1 MLSDAPLEIT
11 RKPGKS
17 ADTEVIQLT
26 GPVTL
31 RNLFELQSQ
40 LRSGATPKL
49 TILDLSAVP
58 YMDSA
63 GMGLVMNQYVHCQT
77 KGFKLVVAGANQRIM
92 DLFEVTKVS
101 TILPLAGTVEEAE
114 AAN

>member
-1 MLSDAPLEIT
+1 MLSDEPLEIN
-11 RKPGKS
+11 RKPGRS
-17 ADTEVIQLT
+17 ADTEVFQLT

-40 LRSGATPKL
+40 LRSGATPRL
-49 TILDLSAVP
+49 TILDLTDVP

-77 KGFKLVVAGANQRIM
+77 KGLKLVVAGANRRIM

-101 TILPLAGTVEEAE
+101 NILPLANTVEEAE